1 MRSPRDTETDG
12 VYSGNLGSCDSSLCD
27 FRMRQR
33 EARLQGEDQAARP
46 TMDRS
51 TRESMRHSMRQSAG
65 RLTRHSIQHSTRH
78 PTHHTTHRSAHL
90 SAHYCTRRS
99 RPQSTRQ
106 SIPVSKLRGRDK
118 ARGFTL
124 IEVMV
129 ALTITGFLLGGLF
142 ALVAGSKRLSSRA
155 ETALARSLQQR
166 AAFNAALLDN
176 DFADLDSFL
185 STASAD
191 YRVVELDELEFPDRQ
206 TQPLPYALQAL
217 ELQSPDGDTEVV
229 ATRWQRLGVG
239 ASE

>member
-51 TRESMRHSMRQSAG
+51 IRESMRHSMRQSAG

-78 PTHHTTHRSAHL
+78 SAHHSTHY
-90 SAHYCTRRS
+90 SARRS
-99 RPQSTRQ
+99 RLQSTRQ
-106 SIPVSKLRGRDK
+106 SMPVSMQQGRDK

>member
-51 TRESMRHSMRQSAG
+51 IRESMRHSMRQSAG
-65 RLTRHSIQHSTRH
+65 RLTRHSIQHSTH
-78 PTHHTTHRSAHL
+78 HSTHYSA
-90 SAHYCTRRS
+90 RRS
-99 RPQSTRQ
+99 RLQSTRQ
-106 SIPVSKLRGRDK
+106 SMPVVMQQGRDK

>member
-51 TRESMRHSMRQSAG
+51 IRESMRHSMRQSAG

-78 PTHHTTHRSAHL
+78 PTHHTTQR

-99 RPQSTRQ
+99 RLQSTRQ
-106 SIPVSKLRGRDK
+106 SMPVSMQQARDK

>member
-33 EARLQGEDQAARP
+33 EARLQGEDQAASP

-51 TRESMRHSMRQSAG
+51 IRESMRHSMRQSVG
-65 RLTRHSIQHSTRH
+65 RLTRHSIQHST
-78 PTHHTTHRSAHL
+78 HHTTHYSA
-90 SAHYCTRRS
+90 RRS
-99 RPQSTRQ
+99 RLQSTRQ
-106 SIPVSKLRGRDK
+106 SMPVVMQQGRDK

>member
-1 MRSPRDTETDG
+1 MRSARDTETDG
-12 VYSGNLGSCDSSLCD
+12 VYSGSLGSCDSSLCD

-51 TRESMRHSMRQSAG
+51 IRESMRHSMRQSAG

-78 PTHHTTHRSAHL
+78 PTHHTTQR

-99 RPQSTRQ
+99 RLQSTRQ
-106 SIPVSKLRGRDK
+106 SMPVSMQQGRDK

>member
-46 TMDRS
+46 TMDHS
-51 TRESMRHSMRQSAG
+51 MGESMRHSLRQSRG
-65 RLTRHSIQHSTRH
+65 RLTRHSIQHSIQH
-78 PTHHTTHRSAHL
+78 SAHH
-90 SAHYCTRRS
+90 STHYSERRS
-99 RPQSTRQ
+99 RLQSTRQ
-106 SIPVSKLRGRDK
+106 SMPVVMQQGRDK

>member
-33 EARLQGEDQAARP
+33 EARLQGEDQAARL
-46 TMDRS
+46 TMDHS
-51 TRESMRHSMRQSAG
+51 MGESMRHSLRQSRG
-65 RLTRHSIQHSTRH
+65 RLTRHSIQHSIQH
-78 PTHHTTHRSAHL
+78 SAHH
-90 SAHYCTRRS
+90 STHYSERRS
-99 RPQSTRQ
+99 RLQSTRQ
-106 SIPVSKLRGRDK
+106 SMPVVMQQGRDK

>member
-1 MRSPRDTETDG
+1 M
-12 VYSGNLGSCDSSLCD
+12 
-27 FRMRQR
+27 Q
-33 EARLQGEDQAARP
+33 Q
-46 TMDRS
+46 
-51 TRESMRHSMRQSAG
+51 
-65 RLTRHSIQHSTRH
+65 
-78 PTHHTTHRSAHL
+78 
-90 SAHYCTRRS
+90 
-99 RPQSTRQ
+99 
-106 SIPVSKLRGRDK
+106 GRDK

-185 STASAD
+185 FTASAN

-206 TQPLPYALQAL
+206 TQPLPYALRAL
-217 ELQSPDGDTEVV
+217 ELQSPNGDTEVV

>member
-1 MRSPRDTETDG
+1 MRSLRDTETDG

-33 EARLQGEDQAARP
+33 EASLQGEDQAARP
-46 TMDRS
+46 TMDHS
-51 TRESMRHSMRQSAG
+51 IRESMRHSMRQSAG
-65 RLTRHSIQHSTRH
+65 RLTRHSTHHSTH
-78 PTHHTTHRSAHL
+78 YSA
-90 SAHYCTRRS
+90 RRS
-99 RPQSTRQ
+99 RLQSTRQ
-106 SIPVSKLRGRDK
+106 SMPVVMQQGRDK

>member
-1 MRSPRDTETDG
+1 MRSVCKTETGG
-12 VYSGNLGSCDSSLCD
+12 VSLGNRSSCDLSLCD

-33 EARLQGEDQAARP
+33 EARLQGEGKAVRP
-46 TMDRS
+46 AMDHS
-51 TRESMRHSMRQSAG
+51 IRESMRHSLRQSG
-65 RLTRHSIQHSTRH
+65 CRLTRHSIQHST
-78 PTHHTTHRSAHL
+78 HHSTHRSMHH
-90 SAHYCTRRS
+90 SMRRS
-99 RPQSTRQ
+99 RLQSALQ
-106 SIPVSKLRGRDK
+106 SMPVSIKRGRDK

-176 DFADLDSFL
+176 DYADLDSFL

>member
-1 MRSPRDTETDG
+1 M
-12 VYSGNLGSCDSSLCD
+12 
-27 FRMRQR
+27 
-33 EARLQGEDQAARP
+33 
-46 TMDRS
+46 
-51 TRESMRHSMRQSAG
+51 
-65 RLTRHSIQHSTRH
+65 
-78 PTHHTTHRSAHL
+78 
-90 SAHYCTRRS
+90 
-99 RPQSTRQ
+99 
-106 SIPVSKLRGRDK
+106 PVSMKRGRDK

-229 ATRWQRLGVG
+229 AIRWQRLGVG
-239 ASE
+239 ATE

>member
-33 EARLQGEDQAARP
+33 EARLQGEGQAARP
-46 TMDRS
+46 AMDHS
-51 TRESMRHSMRQSAG
+51 MGESMRHSLRQSG
-65 RLTRHSIQHSTRH
+65 SRLTRHSIQHSTH
-78 PTHHTTHRSAHL
+78 HSVHHSTHYSA
-90 SAHYCTRRS
+90 CRS
-99 RPQSTRQ
+99 RLQSTRQ
-106 SIPVSKLRGRDK
+106 SMPVSMQQGRDK

-191 YRVVELDELEFPDRQ
+191 YGVVELDELEFPDRQ

>member
-51 TRESMRHSMRQSAG
+51 IRESMRHSMRQSAG

-78 PTHHTTHRSAHL
+78 PTHHTTQR

-99 RPQSTRQ
+99 RLQSTRQ
-106 SIPVSKLRGRDK
+106 SMPVSMQQGRDK

-229 ATRWQRLGVG
+229 ATGWQRLGVG

>member
-1 MRSPRDTETDG
+1 
-12 VYSGNLGSCDSSLCD
+12 
-27 FRMRQR
+27 
-33 EARLQGEDQAARP
+33 
-46 TMDRS
+46 MD
-51 TRESMRHSMRQSAG
+51 
-65 RLTRHSIQHSTRH
+65 
-78 PTHHTTHRSAHL
+78 HL
-90 SAHYCTRRS
+90 IVPGDAS
-99 RPQSTRQ
+99 RPR
-106 SIPVSKLRGRDK
+106 
-118 ARGFTL
+118 RGFTL

-155 ETALARSLQQR
+155 ETALARSLHQR

>member
-51 TRESMRHSMRQSAG
+51 IRESMRHSMRQSAG
-65 RLTRHSIQHSTRH
+65 RLKRHSIQHSTRH
-78 PTHHTTHRSAHL
+78 PTHHTTQR

-99 RPQSTRQ
+99 RLQSTRQ
-106 SIPVSKLRGRDK
+106 SMPVSMQQGRDK

>member
-12 VYSGNLGSCDSSLCD
+12 VYSGNLGSCDSSLGD

-33 EARLQGEDQAARP
+33 EARLQGEDQAARL
-46 TMDRS
+46 TMDHS
-51 TRESMRHSMRQSAG
+51 MGESMRHSLRQSRG
-65 RLTRHSIQHSTRH
+65 RLTRHSIQHSIQH
-78 PTHHTTHRSAHL
+78 SAHH
-90 SAHYCTRRS
+90 STHYSERRS
-99 RPQSTRQ
+99 RLQSTRQ
-106 SIPVSKLRGRDK
+106 SMPVVMQQGRDK

>member
-51 TRESMRHSMRQSAG
+51 MGDSMRHSLRHSLRQSGG
-65 RLTRHSIQHSTRH
+65 RLTRHSIQHST
-78 PTHHTTHRSAHL
+78 HHSAHHSTHY
-90 SAHYCTRRS
+90 SARRS
-99 RPQSTRQ
+99 RLQSTRQ
-106 SIPVSKLRGRDK
+106 SMPVFMQQGRDK

-185 STASAD
+185 STTSAD

>member
-27 FRMRQR
+27 FRMRQH

-46 TMDRS
+46 AMDHS
-51 TRESMRHSMRQSAG
+51 MGESMRHSLRQTG
-65 RLTRHSIQHSTRH
+65 CRLTRHSIQHST
-78 PTHHTTHRSAHL
+78 HHSTHRSM
-90 SAHYCTRRS
+90 RRS
-99 RPQSTRQ
+99 RLQSALQ
-106 SIPVSKLRGRDK
+106 SMPVSMKRGRDK

-155 ETALARSLQQR
+155 ETALARSLHQR

>member
-1 MRSPRDTETDG
+1 MRSACKTETGG
-12 VYSGNLGSCDSSLCD
+12 VSLGNRNSCDSSLWD
-27 FRMRQR
+27 FRMRQG
-33 EARLQGEDQAARP
+33 EAGIQGEGQAARP
-46 TMDRS
+46 AMDS
-51 TRESMRHSMRQSAG
+51 PKRESMRHSMHQSEG
-65 RLTRHSIQHSTRH
+65 RLARHSLQHST
-78 PTHHTTHRSAHL
+78 HHSAHHSTHY
-90 SAHYCTRRS
+90 SARRS
-99 RPQSTRQ
+99 RLQSALQ
-106 SIPVSKLRGRDK
+106 SMPVSMQRGRDK

-155 ETALARSLQQR
+155 ETALARSLLQR
-166 AAFNAALLDN
+166 AAFNASLLDN

-217 ELQSPDGDTEVV
+217 ELQSPNGDTEVV

>member
-51 TRESMRHSMRQSAG
+51 IRESMRHSMRQSAG
-65 RLTRHSIQHSTRH
+65 RLTRHSIQHSTH
-78 PTHHTTHRSAHL
+78 HSTHYSA
-90 SAHYCTRRS
+90 RRS
-99 RPQSTRQ
+99 RLQSTRQ
-106 SIPVSKLRGRDK
+106 SMPVSMQQGRDK

>member
-1 MRSPRDTETDG
+1 M
-12 VYSGNLGSCDSSLCD
+12 
-27 FRMRQR
+27 Q
-33 EARLQGEDQAARP
+33 Q
-46 TMDRS
+46 
-51 TRESMRHSMRQSAG
+51 
-65 RLTRHSIQHSTRH
+65 
-78 PTHHTTHRSAHL
+78 
-90 SAHYCTRRS
+90 
-99 RPQSTRQ
+99 
-106 SIPVSKLRGRDK
+106 GRDK

-155 ETALARSLQQR
+155 ETALARSLHQR

-206 TQPLPYALQAL
+206 TQPLPYALQVL

>member
-51 TRESMRHSMRQSAG
+51 IRESMRHSMRQSAG

-78 PTHHTTHRSAHL
+78 PTHHTTQR

-99 RPQSTRQ
+99 RLQSTRQ
-106 SIPVSKLRGRDK
+106 SMPVVMQQGRDK

-191 YRVVELDELEFPDRQ
+191 YRVVELDQLEFPDRQ

>member
-1 MRSPRDTETDG
+1 M
-12 VYSGNLGSCDSSLCD
+12 
-27 FRMRQR
+27 Q
-33 EARLQGEDQAARP
+33 
-46 TMDRS
+46 
-51 TRESMRHSMRQSAG
+51 
-65 RLTRHSIQHSTRH
+65 
-78 PTHHTTHRSAHL
+78 
-90 SAHYCTRRS
+90 
-99 RPQSTRQ
+99 
-106 SIPVSKLRGRDK
+106 RGRDK

-155 ETALARSLQQR
+155 ETALARSLLQR
-166 AAFNAALLDN
+166 AAFNASLLDN

-217 ELQSPDGDTEVV
+217 ELQSPNGDTEVV